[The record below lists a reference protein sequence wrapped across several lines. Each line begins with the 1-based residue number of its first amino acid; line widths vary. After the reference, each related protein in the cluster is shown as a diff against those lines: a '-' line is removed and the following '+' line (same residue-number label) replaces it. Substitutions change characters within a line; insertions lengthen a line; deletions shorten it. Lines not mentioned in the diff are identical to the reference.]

1 MGKSKKVKFSD
12 PLDEVFSKGF
22 APVLTK
28 LTDDGFSYG
37 AIKGTNLARN
47 IATVLSAV
55 EAEDKSEKYTLKTLQ
70 SVENVLKAMLGNGG
84 FREFRDVKLAYDL
97 LERFLS
103 CLESEEGEAE
113 EDGE

>member
-12 PLDEVFSKGF
+12 PLDE
-22 APVLTK
+22 
-28 LTDDGFSYG
+28 
-37 AIKGTNLARN
+37 
-47 IATVLSAV
+47 
-55 EAEDKSEKYTLKTLQ
+55 
-70 SVENVLKAMLGNGG
+70 ENVLKAMLGNGG